1 MFGRLSVP
9 FRGLNDDCG
18 YDLTVAEYWSGG
30 VGDTELEGLLVFCG
44 KNASYISKNS
54 QNKPTYCCGSAIL

>member
-18 YDLTVAEYWSGG
+18 YDLTVAEYWSGS

-54 QNKPTYCCGSAIL
+54 